1 MKKLLLASVAVL
13 SVLGASVAHTETD
26 VLGCFVRTY
35 DKAHLAEHPD
45 QLVTAVK
52 LHIYH
57 PPPGE
62 GTPPLNEAEAKN
74 ATWMKM
80 EVKVRGRDVILTT
93 GAICRKEEPPD
104 TWQRPHLKHLPPPD
118 ALWCGVECDGGG
130 IGVASR
136 GDHAMMYLG
145 GIMMSVKKNYYS
157 CTGETKESIE
167 ELLGNKDDHVFRLN
181 RVNERE
187 CADMEP

>member
-1 MKKLLLASVAVL
+1 MKKTLLTGIAALCLAT
-13 SVLGASVAHTETD
+13 GTAHTETD

-57 PPPGE
+57 PPPDEEQGL
-62 GTPPLNEAEAKN
+62 TPDKARGL
-74 ATWMKM
+74 TWMKM
-80 EVKVRGRDVILTT
+80 QVKVRGRKVILTT
-93 GAICRKEEPPD
+93 SGICHKSKEGPPN
-104 TWQRPHLKHLPPPD
+104 PHLLKHLPPPD
-118 ALWCGVECDGGG
+118 AFWCGVECDGGG

-145 GIMMSVKKNYYS
+145 GIRMSVKSYS
-157 CTGETKESIE
+157 CGGEFDE
-167 ELLGNKDDHVFRLN
+167 ELSGNKDDHVFRLN

>member
-1 MKKLLLASVAVL
+1 MRS
-13 SVLGASVAHTETD
+13 GASCARMT
-26 VLGCFVRTY
+26 
-35 DKAHLAEHPD
+35 KAHLAEHPD

-74 ATWMKM
+74 ATWMTM
-80 EVKVRGRDVILTT
+80 EVKVRGRDVLLTA
-93 GAICRKEEPPD
+93 GGICGKGEPPN
-104 TWQRPHLKHLPPPD
+104 PHLLKHLPPPD

-145 GIMMSVKKNYYS
+145 RIRVSRKIYS
-157 CTGETKESIE
+157 CGDESDE
-167 ELLGNKDDHVFRLN
+167 ELSGNKDDNVFRLN

-187 CADMEP
+187 CADMER

>member
-1 MKKLLLASVAVL
+1 MKKLFLASVAAL
-13 SVLGASVAHTETD
+13 LLAIGAAHTETD

-35 DKAHLAEHPD
+35 DKAHLAKHPD

-52 LHIYH
+52 LRIYH
-57 PPPGE
+57 PSSDV
-62 GTPPLNEAEAKN
+62 ARN
-74 ATWMKM
+74 AGWGNVIPTWMNM
-80 EVKVRGRDVILTT
+80 EVRVRGKNVVLTT
-93 GAICRKEEPPD
+93 SGICRREEPPD

-145 GIMMSVKKNYYS
+145 GIRVSLKGPS
-157 CTGETKESIE
+157 CGDESDE
-167 ELLGNKDDHVFRLN
+167 VLYGNKDDHVFRLN
-181 RVNERE
+181 RVNERK
-187 CADMEP
+187 CANMEP

>member
-1 MKKLLLASVAVL
+1 MTGWA
-13 SVLGASVAHTETD
+13 
-26 VLGCFVRTY
+26 
-35 DKAHLAEHPD
+35 PD
-45 QLVTAVK
+45 
-52 LHIYH
+52 
-57 PPPGE
+57 E
-62 GTPPLNEAEAKN
+62 

-80 EVKVRGRDVILTT
+80 EVKVRGRNVILTT
-93 GAICRKEEPPD
+93 SGICRKEKPPD

-118 ALWCGVECDGGG
+118 ALWCAVECDGGG

-157 CTGETKESIE
+157 CSGETRESIE
-167 ELLGNKDDHVFRLN
+167 ELLGNKDDHVFRLD

>member
-1 MKKLLLASVAVL
+1 MKKLLLTGIAVL
-13 SVLGASVAHTETD
+13 LMATGAANTETNT
-26 VLGCFVRTY
+26 LGCFVRTY

-57 PPPGE
+57 PPPDVARDAGW
-62 GTPPLNEAEAKN
+62 PSAQD

-93 GAICRKEEPPD
+93 SATCHKK
-104 TWQRPHLKHLPPPD
+104 QD
-118 ALWCGVECDGGG
+118 ALWCGVECGRGD
-130 IGVASR
+130 ISVASR
-136 GDHAMMYLG
+136 GDHAMMYLDSIG
-145 GIMMSVKKNYYS
+145 MSVKSKSYS
-157 CTGETKESIE
+157 CGGESDEV
-167 ELLGNKDDHVFRLN
+167 LLGNKDDRVFRLN
-181 RVNERE
+181 RVNEYE

>member
-1 MKKLLLASVAVL
+1 MKKLSLTSITALFLAT
-13 SVLGASVAHTETD
+13 GAANTETNT
-26 VLGCFVRTY
+26 LGCFVRTY

-45 QLVTAVK
+45 QLVTAIK

-57 PPPGE
+57 PPP
-62 GTPPLNEAEAKN
+62 NEARE

-80 EVKVRGRDVILTT
+80 EVKVRGRNVILTT
-93 GAICRKEEPPD
+93 SGICHKGEPPE
-104 TWQRPHLKHLPPPD
+104 TWQYQHLKYPPPPGS
-118 ALWCGVECDGGG
+118 LWCAVECDGGG

-136 GDHAMMYLG
+136 GDHTMMYLG
-145 GIMMSVKKNYYS
+145 GIMVNIKKEYQS
-157 CTGETKESIE
+157 CSGETAESIE

>member
-1 MKKLLLASVAVL
+1 MMVGRCALLAGIVVLFLTTGAV
-13 SVLGASVAHTETD
+13 HTETD

-45 QLVTAVK
+45 QLVTAVR

-57 PPPGE
+57 PPP
-62 GTPPLNEAEAKN
+62 AKGL
-74 ATWMKM
+74 ADTLMDL
-80 EVKVRGRDVILTT
+80 EVKVRGRNVTLTT
-93 GAICRKEEPPD
+93 SGICRREEPPD

-145 GIMMSVKKNYYS
+145 GIRVSLKGPS
-157 CTGETKESIE
+157 CGDESDE
-167 ELLGNKDDHVFRLN
+167 VLYGNKDDHVFRLN

>member
-1 MKKLLLASVAVL
+1 MKKLFLAGIAVL
-13 SVLGASVAHTETD
+13 FLATGTAHTETN

-45 QLVTAVK
+45 QLVTAVR

-57 PPPGE
+57 PPPD
-62 GTPPLNEAEAKN
+62 EARD

-80 EVKVRGRDVILTT
+80 EVKVRGRNVILTT
-93 GAICRKEEPPD
+93 SGICRKEEPPD

-157 CTGETKESIE
+157 CSGETRESIE

>member
-1 MKKLLLASVAVL
+1 MKKLLLISVTAL
-13 SVLGASVAHTETD
+13 FLAAGAAHTETN

-35 DKAHLAEHPD
+35 DKTHLAKHPD
-45 QLVTAVK
+45 QLVTSVK
-52 LHIYH
+52 LHVYH
-57 PPPGE
+57 PPPDVARDAGW
-62 GTPPLNEAEAKN
+62 PSAQD

-93 GAICRKEEPPD
+93 GGICRKEEPPD
-104 TWQRPHLKHLPPPD
+104 TWQRLHLKHLPPPD

-157 CTGETKESIE
+157 CSGETRESIE